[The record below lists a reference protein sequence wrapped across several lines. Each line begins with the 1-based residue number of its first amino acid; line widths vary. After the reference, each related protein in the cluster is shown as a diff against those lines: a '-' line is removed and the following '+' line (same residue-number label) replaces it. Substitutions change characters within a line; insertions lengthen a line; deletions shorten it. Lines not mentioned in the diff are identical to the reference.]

1 MSRAGAAGTAAST
14 IWHERLEGMG
24 QKVSLLLLGV
34 AAVLLFA
41 MLLLTCADVIGRYL
55 LNAPVNGKTELTRFM
70 MAGLIASTLPVI
82 SASGGHISVDLFDNW
97 FSARGAAIRDLVTD
111 AFAALALGVLSY
123 WLIFRA
129 DRLQNRG
136 YVSDF
141 LHLPLHPIAYFVA
154 GMVGVACL
162 ALVAKLFIDI
172 HYVRRPERRPADR
185 PAAL

>member
-1 MSRAGAAGTAAST
+1 MSPASAAGTVGRWSAR
-14 IWHERLEGMG
+14 I
-24 QKVSLLLLGV
+24 LLTV

-55 LNAPVNGKTELTRFM
+55 LNAPINGKTELTRFM
-70 MAGLIASTLPVI
+70 MAGLIAATLPVI
-82 SASGGHISVDLFDNW
+82 SASGGHISVDLFDNR
-97 FSARGAAIRDLVTD
+97 FSARAAAIRDLVTD
-111 AFAALALGVLSY
+111 ALAALALGVLSY

-141 LHLPLHPIAYFVA
+141 LHLPLHPVAYFVA
-154 GMVGVACL
+154 GMVGVACI

-172 HYVRRPERRPADR
+172 HHIRRPDRRPTDR
-185 PAAL
+185 PAIL

>member
-1 MSRAGAAGTAAST
+1 
-14 IWHERLEGMG
+14 MG
-24 QKVSLLLLGV
+24 QKLSRLLL
-34 AAVLLFA
+34 AISAVILFA

-82 SASGGHISVDLFDNW
+82 SASGGHISVDLFDSR
-97 FSARGAAIRDLVTD
+97 FSARGAAIRDLMTD
-111 AFAALALGVLSY
+111 LLAALALGVLCY

-141 LHLPLHPIAYFVA
+141 LHLPLHPVAYFVA

-162 ALVAKLFIDI
+162 ALLAKLFIDI
-172 HYVRRPERRPADR
+172 HYIRRPELRPADR
-185 PAAL
+185 QAIL

>member
-1 MSRAGAAGTAAST
+1 
-14 IWHERLEGMG
+14 MG
-24 QKVSLLLLGV
+24 QNLSRLLL
-34 AAVLLFA
+34 AISAVILFA
-41 MLLLTCADVIGRYL
+41 MLLLTCVDVIGRYL

-82 SASGGHISVDLFDNW
+82 SAAGGHISVDLFDSR
-97 FSARGAAIRDLVTD
+97 FSRRGAAIRDLVTD
-111 AFAALALGVLSY
+111 ALTALALGVLSH
-123 WLIFRA
+123 WLVFRA

-154 GMVGVACL
+154 GMVGIACL

-172 HYVRRPERRPADR
+172 HYIRRPDSRPADR
-185 PAAL
+185 PTIL

>member
-1 MSRAGAAGTAAST
+1 MSSEAAAGTAFDALG
-14 IWHERLEGMG
+14 R
-24 QKVSLLLLGV
+24 GV
-34 AAVLLFA
+34 ARILLVVAAILLFA

-55 LNAPVNGKTELTRFM
+55 LNAPINGKTELTRFM

-82 SASGGHISVDLFDNW
+82 SASGGHISVDLFDRR

-111 AFAALALGVLSY
+111 ALSALALGVLTY

-141 LHLPLHPIAYFVA
+141 LHLPLHPVAYFVA
-154 GMVGVACL
+154 AMVGIACL
-162 ALVAKLFIDI
+162 ALVIKLFVDI
-172 HYVRRPERRPADR
+172 RYIRRPDLRPADR
-185 PAAL
+185 TAVL